1 MSNPA
6 ILRALFAAFVSA
18 ALLAC
23 GLVDETPSY
32 RYRMTVEVDTPE
44 GLKSGSSVIEV
55 DTSRGVSTANPAG
68 SVVISKVRGEA
79 AAVDLPGGRTL
90 FALLR
95 SEDNGDWAKN
105 IMFILAPQGI
115 KDGDRFL
122 GTYANMLA
130 MREAKELPATLGHI
144 NRALEGMSG
153 RPMLVTFGDVS
164 DPASVQRVDP
174 DDLAAS
180 FGEGVSLRRITVQMT
195 DDPVTTGI
203 EERLEWLPRIADAGG
218 GLVPMV
224 RNELGRY
231 EAALGYDGTLVKI
244 GVTDFTTEAYD

>member
-1 MSNPA
+1 MSNSA
-6 ILRALFAAFVSA
+6 ILRALFAAFASA
-18 ALLAC
+18 ALLGC
-23 GLVDETPSY
+23 GFVDETPSY

-44 GLKSGSSVIEV
+44 GLKTGSSVIEV
-55 DTSRGVSTANPAG
+55 DVSRGVSTASPAG

-90 FALLR
+90 FALMD
-95 SEDNGDWAKN
+95 SEDNSDWASN

-130 MREAKELPATLGHI
+130 MREAKELPATLGRI

-203 EERLEWLPRIADAGG
+203 DERLRW
-218 GLVPMV
+218 
-224 RNELGRY
+224 LGR
-231 EAALGYDGTLVKI
+231 VKEI
-244 GVTDFTTEAYD
+244 GLNQDQFPPNFPVGNFSGLFRKGGD